1 MKNKNLQTIFY
12 KMDTKQ
18 LFHEI
23 DPVIVDIN
31 KNKNNRGFKNATKK
45 YILIILPHYLTTT
58 LSYLPKRP

>member
-1 MKNKNLQTIFY
+1 
-12 KMDTKQ
+12 MDTKQ
-18 LFHEI
+18 VFHEI

-31 KNKNNRGFKNATKK
+31 NNKNNRGFKNATKK